1 MRQSI
6 LTDNYY
12 FVNEKASNKHIV
24 HELFMSFKA
33 KLLHT
38 MKKHTATGRA
48 AGAASLLRITAAQ
61 ILIDSGFGNSTVPS
75 YVLKADL
82 SVVPKG
88 RVYLFD

>member
-6 LTDNYY
+6 LTDNYS

-48 AGAASLLRITAAQ
+48 AGAAILLRITTAH
-61 ILIDSGFGNSTVPS
+61 IFFDSEFGSSTVPS
-75 YVLKADL
+75 HVLKADL
-82 SVVPKG
+82 SVVSK
-88 RVYLFD
+88 VSTC